1 VVIAIADGAAPAR
14 IPWAVGR
21 SPDRALALVDSVSI
35 SNWEF
40 EPSSAAPSV
49 VAFRAGRADQNGDI
63 EPVGL
68 LQVELWTADGKKL
81 GVIARLRD
89 LLPGRYAI
97 GLTGRDADG
106 KVLPAG
112 TYVLRLR
119 AQPVDAEDGTPPS
132 TAQTVFRI
140 KERS

>member
-1 VVIAIADGAAPAR
+1 VV
-14 IPWAVGR
+14 
-21 SPDRALALVDSVSI
+21 
-35 SNWEF
+35 
-40 EPSSAAPSV
+40 
-49 VAFRAGRADQNGDI
+49 FRAGRADPTGNGSI

-68 LQVELWTADGKKL
+68 LQAELWTVDGKKL

-89 LLPGRYAI
+89 LLPGRYAL
-97 GLTGRDADG
+97 GLTGRDANG

-119 AQPVDAEDGTPPS
+119 AQPVDADDGTTPS
-132 TAQTVFRI
+132 TAQTIFRI